1 MESIVGRD
9 AGHADL
15 VGAYHRLRDVIRQ
28 GYVEPQRKLDTWYW
42 RRHECYRAEHDLHA
56 GADASPSLTDRRQ
69 MGRTAVLDHSVPEA
83 VPGDASEPRRRKVTD
98 HHVRLREQRPRL
110 MVIGIAFVLVGLTLL
125 VVLDGPQGL
134 IALVGAMVG
143 GLGSSILVTLFWK
156 ISIHVAVVSGA
167 VTILILVFGPSMLLL
182 APLVALVAWARIDL
196 QDHTPAQTIAG
207 ALLGAM
213 AAGLLF
219 PLLS

>member
-1 MESIVGRD
+1 MERTIPVRERKGSRFARLVTEALAPANV
-9 AGHADL
+9 AGALLL
-15 VGAYHRLRDVIRQ
+15 VVAWHYAPSTRAALGWGLLAVLFVALMPISYVIR
-28 GYVEPQRKLDTWYW
+28 
-42 RRHECYRAEHDLHA
+42 
-56 GADASPSLTDRRQ
+56 
-69 MGRTAVLDHSVPEA
+69 EA
-83 VPGDASEPRRRKVTD
+83 RRRKVTD

-110 MVIGIAFVLVGLTLL
+110 MVIGIAFVLVGLVLL
-125 VVLDGPQGL
+125 VVLDAPQGL

-167 VTILILVFGPSMLLL
+167 VTILILVFGPAMLLL

-213 AAGLLF
+213 AAGILF